1 MCMASFMSRTIVPTP
16 RTGDAASRDHGIGS
30 GSPGSRQEVCVLDK
44 ARMAVDAATRAS
56 ADYADA
62 RLVTEESESLTVKNQ
77 EMEGID
83 RAHTEGVGI
92 RVLVNGFWGFAATA
106 RLDEQEIVR

>member
-1 MCMASFMSRTIVPTP
+1 MRRRT
-16 RTGDAASRDHGIGS
+16 H
-30 GSPGSRQEVCVLDK
+30 VLDTV
-44 ARMAVDAATRAS
+44 RMAVDAATSAG

-62 RLVTEESESLTVKNQ
+62 RFVTEESESLTVKNQ

-106 RLDEQEIVR
+106 RSEEKEVVRTAERSEERRGGKERKCG